1 MTLVFANDN
10 ENWYIAGIQKLLK
23 IFEIKIDGIQSAIQK
38 FWYMNGIQAK
48 KAIWNLIPTLKSWI
62 EDAYYTK

>member
-1 MTLVFANDN
+1 MTLVIANDN

-23 IFEIKIDGIQSAIQK
+23 IFEIKIYGIQSAVQK

-48 KAIWNLIPTLKSWI
+48 KPYEILYQPQRVAVR
-62 EDAYYTK
+62 EFCQ